1 MENYS
6 PDNPLIPGEI
16 SAITESNIIPPKPSA
31 EEPKSKLNI
40 LMRSVSSLALYLVIG
55 YYIFHSFE
63 MLLLITAIVV
73 FHEMGHFIAMKAFRY
88 KDLGIFF
95 IPLLGAYVSG
105 SKREVSQKESAIILL
120 AGPLPGIVLG
130 AVFFIWQL
138 KDPGISLAG
147 IRLEYISLLLMFLNI
162 INLIP
167 VYPLDGGQLL
177 NRVFFNEESWLS
189 KGFVILSAAFLVW
202 IALFASEQKLYVL
215 LLFPAMMLL
224 RMFGDSRLNA
234 IEKKVETTGINLDTS
249 YEELP
254 DEDYWR
260 IRNIVI
266 AEHPSFKDVS
276 PAPPYEYHHKEDKI
290 MTIIQG
296 LLHRHLIRDVS
307 IAGKIFIFIIWAA
320 AFAAPWL
327 LNVDMSRYLRPFG
340 F

>member
-1 MENYS
+1 LCWEQ
-6 PDNPLIPGEI
+6 
-16 SAITESNIIPPKPSA
+16 
-31 EEPKSKLNI
+31 
-40 LMRSVSSLALYLVIG
+40 
-55 YYIFHSFE
+55 F
-63 MLLLITAIVV
+63 
-73 FHEMGHFIAMKAFRY
+73 
-88 KDLGIFF
+88 
-95 IPLLGAYVSG
+95 
-105 SKREVSQKESAIILL
+105 
-120 AGPLPGIVLG
+120 
-130 AVFFIWQL
+130 FFIWQL

-202 IALFASEQKLYVL
+202 VALFASEQKLYVL

-234 IEKKVETTGINLDTS
+234 IEKKIETTGINLDTS

-276 PAPPYEYHHKEDKI
+276 PAPPYEYHYREDKI

-296 LLHRHLIRDVS
+296 LLHRHLIQDVS

-320 AFAAPWL
+320 AFAAQWL

>member
-1 MENYS
+1 MENHS
-6 PDNPLIPGEI
+6 QVPGEI
-16 SAITESNIIPPKPSA
+16 SSATEANFIPPKPSA
-31 EEPKSKLNI
+31 EEPKSKMNI

-73 FHEMGHFIAMKAFRY
+73 FHEMGHFVAMKAFRY

-105 SKREVSQKESAIILL
+105 SKRDVSQKESAIILL
-120 AGPLPGIVLG
+120 AGPLPGIILG
-130 AVFFIWQL
+130 AAFFIWQL

-189 KGFVILSAAFLVW
+189 RGFVILSAAFLVW
-202 IALFASEQKLYVL
+202 VALFASEQKLYVL
-215 LLFPAMMLL
+215 LLFPAMMVL
-224 RMFGDSRLNA
+224 RMFGDSRLNS
-234 IEKKVETTGINLDTS
+234 IEKKVEAAGINLDTS

-254 DEDYWR
+254 DEDYWK
-260 IRNIVI
+260 IRNILIV
-266 AEHPSFKDVS
+266 EHPSFRDVS
-276 PAPPYEYHHKEDKI
+276 PAPPYEYHHREDKI
-290 MTIIQG
+290 MTTIQG
-296 LLHRHLIRDVS
+296 LLHRHLIQDVS
-307 IAGKIFIFIIWAA
+307 VAGKIFVFIIWAA

>member
-16 SAITESNIIPPKPSA
+16 SAITEANIIPPKPSA
-31 EEPKSKLNI
+31 EEPKSKVNI

-138 KDPGISLAG
+138 KDQGISLAG
-147 IRLEYISLLLMFLNI
+147 IRLENISLLLMFLNI

-189 KGFVILSAAFLVW
+189 KGFVILSAAFLIWV
-202 IALFASEQKLYVL
+202 ALFASEQKLYVL

-234 IEKKVETTGINLDTS
+234 IEKKVESTGINLDTS

-254 DEDYWR
+254 DEDYWK

-266 AEHPSFKDVS
+266 AEHPSFKDV
-276 PAPPYEYHHKEDKI
+276 PPTPPYEYHYKEDKI
-290 MTIIQG
+290 MTTIQG
-296 LLHRHLIRDVS
+296 LLHRHLIQDVS
-307 IAGKIFIFIIWAA
+307 VAGKIFIFIIWAT
-320 AFAAPWL
+320 AFASPWL
-327 LNVDMSRYLRPFG
+327 LNVDMSRYLRLFG